1 MRVTQLPR
9 TICAHF
15 LYEIFIIRDICM
27 IYMNHIHVIF
37 IRVYVISGLNY
48 SILLS
53 VKIYEVYVHYF
64 VLDLENLVAGMET
77 RRNRF
82 NAEMKV
88 CYNNSLMIVN

>member
-1 MRVTQLPR
+1 M
-9 TICAHF
+9 H
-15 LYEIFIIRDICM
+15 DIHES
-27 IYMNHIHVIF
+27 YAFHVIF

-48 SILLS
+48 AILLS

-88 CYNNSLMIVN
+88 CYNNSLMIGKLIVN